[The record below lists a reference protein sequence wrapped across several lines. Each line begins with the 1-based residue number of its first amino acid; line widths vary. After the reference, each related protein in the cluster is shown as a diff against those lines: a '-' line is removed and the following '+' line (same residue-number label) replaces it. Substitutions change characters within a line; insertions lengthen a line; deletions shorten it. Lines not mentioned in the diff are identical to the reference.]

1 MGGGAIGG
9 ASTQDFFHQN
19 GFDTDHAAT
28 PPTPAVNGLQRTL
41 DFLAGKPVDRQPF
54 HPIIM
59 RWAARYAG
67 VKYRD
72 FCLDYRAKA
81 AAMVRCAEDFDI
93 DWVTVMSDPW
103 AEAEAFGVTVE
114 YPDDNLPID
123 TGGRLPDLE
132 AAAALSPYRPLDHAR
147 CVNRIQ
153 EIREFKRL
161 VGDRSFIVGWVE
173 GPVAAYADI
182 RGLTEASMDFLDDPE
197 ACGKAMDAIVESAI
211 EFISLQVEAGAH
223 CVGIGDAFCSQIG
236 PVPYREL
243 AFPREKC
250 LVDHIHSLGAK
261 AKLHVCGNTSAIMS
275 DMILTGADILDVDH
289 LVPDMAA
296 FAGFLAPTQVFS
308 GKSDP
313 VGIIQNGTPEQ
324 IAESV
329 RACRSEARGRV
340 VVSAGCEV
348 PPDTTLENMR
358 AFRAA
363 AQ

>member
-1 MGGGAIGG
+1 M
-9 ASTQDFFHQN
+9 
-19 GFDTDHAAT
+19 
-28 PPTPAVNGLQRTL
+28 NGLQRTL
-41 DFLAGKPVDRQPF
+41 SFLAGKPVDRRPF

-81 AAMVRCAEDFDI
+81 AAMIKCADDFGL

-114 YPDDNLPID
+114 YPGDNLPVD

-132 AAAALSPYRPLDHAR
+132 AAAALRPYKPLDHAR
-147 CVNRIQ
+147 CVNRIN

-161 VGDRSFIVGWVE
+161 AGDKYFIVGWVE
-173 GPVAAYADI
+173 GPVAAYSDI
-182 RGLTEASMDFLDDPE
+182 RGLTEASMDFLDDPD
-197 ACGKAMDAIVESAI
+197 ACGKAMDAIIGSAM
-211 EFISLQVEAGAH
+211 EFITLQVGAGAH
-223 CVGIGDAFCSQIG
+223 CIGIGDAFCSQIG
-236 PVPYREL
+236 PGPYRDL
-243 AFPREKC
+243 AFGREKR

-261 AKLHVCGNTSAIMS
+261 AKLHICGNTSPIMK
-275 DMILTGADILDVDH
+275 DMISTGADIIDVDH
-289 LVPDMAA
+289 LVPDMGA
-296 FAGFLAPTQVFS
+296 FVEFLAPTQVFS

-313 VGIIQNGTPEQ
+313 VSVIQNGTPEK

-329 RACRSEARGRV
+329 EKCRVEAAGRV
-340 VVSAGCEV
+340 IVSAGCEV
-348 PPDTTLENMR
+348 PPDTSLINMN

-363 AQ
+363 VVCPV